1 MQLHYFTEFNAK
13 SIISLILMCSLQIE
27 SLLEVSLQRRRNN
40 YANGMQFKLDNSI
53 TTKLQA
59 VATYFK
65 SITSMMVHPVW
76 KIIRSTTI
84 YVPLFLP
91 LFSHRIIVAG
101 NKSNLGV
108 VYVRTV
114 WISEVFLYNSNTMK
128 WHYELKQHQRRCC
141 RVGSWGTNFNQHHHG
156 RSREGH
162 WHQMSVREASGNSNA
177 AQGLLDKTP
186 LFGGHDDVD
195 DLTLDEMR
203 LKFLEK
209 KEMYFSLRL
218 LLKISIQRKLER
230 NEVT

>member
-1 MQLHYFTEFNAK
+1 
-13 SIISLILMCSLQIE
+13 
-27 SLLEVSLQRRRNN
+27 
-40 YANGMQFKLDNSI
+40 MQFKLDNSI

-59 VATYFK
+59 VATSFQIHHVNDDAPCMENNSFYY
-65 SITSMMVHPVW
+65 HL
-76 KIIRSTTI
+76 RTI
-84 YVPLFLP
+84 VFTPILSSYYSGGKQIKFRRRLL
-91 LFSHRIIVAG
+91 
-101 NKSNLGV
+101 
-108 VYVRTV
+108 RTV